1 MSIGRSMIKE
11 DVVYIQTI
19 EYYLATKWK
28 EILTS
33 ALTWIKLED
42 TNAKWNKPETERQI
56 LHNLGGIQNK
66 LIGTESRML
75 VSRAWRAREW
85 EDTG

>member
-1 MSIGRSMIKE
+1 MIKE
-11 DVVYIQTI
+11 DAVYIQTI

-42 TNAKWNKPETERQI
+42 TMLSEISQKQKDKYCII
-56 LHNLGGIQNK
+56 LVEFRTN
-66 LIGTESRML
+66 S
-75 VSRAWRAREW
+75 
-85 EDTG
+85 

>member
-1 MSIGRSMIKE
+1 MIKE
-11 DVVYIQTI
+11 DTVYIQTI

-42 TNAKWNKPETERQI
+42 IMLSEISQKQKDKYCTILVEFKTN
-56 LHNLGGIQNK
+56 
-66 LIGTESRML
+66 S
-75 VSRAWRAREW
+75 
-85 EDTG
+85 

>member
-42 TNAKWNKPETERQI
+42 TMLSEISQKQKDKYCVI
-56 LHNLGGIQNK
+56 LFIYK
-66 LIGTESRML
+66 YYRI
-75 VSRAWRAREW
+75 
-85 EDTG
+85 

>member
-1 MSIGRSMIKE
+1 MIKE
-11 DVVYIQTI
+11 DAVYIQTV

-42 TNAKWNKPETERQI
+42 TMLSEISQKQKDKYCII
-56 LHNLGGIQNK
+56 LVEFRTN
-66 LIGTESRML
+66 S
-75 VSRAWRAREW
+75 
-85 EDTG
+85 

>member
-1 MSIGRSMIKE
+1 MIKE
-11 DVVYIQTI
+11 DTVYIQTI

-42 TNAKWNKPETERQI
+42 ITLSEISQKQKDKYCTILVEFKTN
-56 LHNLGGIQNK
+56 
-66 LIGTESRML
+66 S
-75 VSRAWRAREW
+75 
-85 EDTG
+85 